1 MSRGLVLV
9 IEDDEW
15 VSRLLQSA
23 IREAGYEAMVC
34 VTARM
39 GLDTAIAQQ
48 PDCIVCDV
56 QLPDHDGFWVA
67 RNVRTSTSRVAVTP
81 FLFLSG
87 LEDEQS
93 RLEGFHV
100 GADVWINKP
109 FRVDEVVAQI
119 EALVQM
125 AARLRHRRDSMLSI
139 PPQSGKASAIEGDLG
154 QMSIATVLT
163 VLEMERRTG
172 SFEVVSKK
180 RRAQLDIV
188 SGQVVE
194 GTVGGTRVAAL
205 TALRTM
211 LAWNVG
217 RFSFVPSTTP
227 NAESPAHGGANL
239 TLGAFLLEAMRL
251 QDEAAR
257 ADLELPPSTERR
269 SSSTGTRLAGPSL
282 GGPPSSPADLA
293 PPSSRSRHSEL
304 SKLLDPELADWE
316 IPAEVAPP
324 SESFV
329 PRSLLAAPRPP
340 SHQAILPPPEPTP
353 GGRSPV
359 LPPLPRA
366 PSAMA
371 PLPPGSPVKV
381 PPPRATPPEKPQ
393 AAPPPI
399 PRSPAVGMPPRPAP
413 PRPPPLPPR
422 PPPRPAPPADKKRD

>member
-23 IREAGYEAMVC
+23 IREAGYDAMVC

-39 GLDTAIAQQ
+39 GLDTAVAQQ

-67 RNVRTSTSRVAVTP
+67 RNVRTSTSRVSVTP

-87 LEDEQS
+87 LDDEQS

-125 AARLRHRRDSMLSI
+125 AARLRHRRDSMMSV
-139 PPQSGKASAIEGDLG
+139 PPPGVTPSAIEGDLG

-172 SFEVVSKK
+172 VFEVVSKK
-180 RRAQLDIV
+180 RRAQLEIV
-188 SGQVVE
+188 AGHVLE
-194 GTVGGTRVAAL
+194 GTVGGTRVPAL

-217 RFSFVPSTTP
+217 RFSFVPRAVPISQQQP
-227 NAESPAHGGANL
+227 HGGGNL
-239 TLGAFLLEAMRL
+239 TLGAFLIEAMRL
-251 QDEAAR
+251 EDEATR

-269 SSSTGTRLAGPSL
+269 SSGTGARITGPAL

-316 IPAEVAPP
+316 IPVDLVPDSEAP
-324 SESFV
+324 SS
-329 PRSLLAAPRPP
+329 RAPRPP
-340 SHQAILPPPEPTP
+340 SHQAIPPPPEPTP
-353 GGRSPV
+353 AGRSPV
-359 LPPLPRA
+359 LPPIPRSPGIAA
-366 PSAMA
+366 P
-371 PLPPGSPVKV
+371 PSPVRI
-381 PPPRATPPEKPQ
+381 PPLRPGGP
-393 AAPPPI
+393 PPPI
-399 PRSPAVGMPPRPAP
+399 PRSPAVAMPPRPAP

-422 PPPRPAPPADKKRD
+422 PAPKPAPAADKKRD